1 MDDPQDKRNANKVLN
16 RLMTNLSATHGET
29 ANGGTRLDKDLAEMQ
44 SDYTTYAD
52 VIKGNSTGYWLSEA
66 NLKDKNGKTVPKS
79 TINASDILIVNSP
92 AKGLATAIK
101 NSKKSYKMLSAETG
115 IPESSIEKYA
125 KGQNK
130 DIPESDLSKLAKATG
145 STVDKI
151 RGDYLNDAKNTVSNL
166 AKYYE
171 YVDTV
176 LNTAWDD
183 YAKTDDY
190 KSATNAE
197 KYARF
202 IELRNAACYAAL
214 KKIESE
220 NK

>member
-1 MDDPQDKRNANKVLN
+1 M
-16 RLMTNLSATHGET
+16 
-29 ANGGTRLDKDLAEMQ
+29 
-44 SDYTTYAD
+44 
-52 VIKGNSTGYWLSEA
+52 
-66 NLKDKNGKTVPKS
+66 
-79 TINASDILIVNSP
+79 
-92 AKGLATAIK
+92 
-101 NSKKSYKMLSAETG
+101 SAETG

-125 KGQNK
+125 KGKNK

-171 YVDTV
+171 YVDTA

-183 YAKTDDY
+183 YAKTGDY